1 MTQMAGTQISPS
13 VFAYNWLANWALSTT
28 VNGDPLS
35 AVRPANP
42 VDNSKSLPLLIY
54 EAWQRASGGTV
65 GGDIKLAMN
74 KAPFRLLAIANR
86 FDLRNNRRFGEGV
99 SGELR
104 FVFSVLDLDNAGD
117 DEGTCRQ
124 YPATTSLGG
133 GEEGVQLLILEY
145 AVDLSGQ
152 AQIDWARRWADLT
165 YTSPEEP
172 AYRDELQ
179 ALTEMVVRAG
189 AGGSRPNGSALIRIR
204 TNETAD
210 FNEWDLR
217 EFNISA
223 STKFP
228 VPVTVKQTPSVL
240 LNGTDD
246 LGRWMNANASNIHA
260 PPNDTYVVP
269 DTFPTGQGY
278 ANTNFLG
285 SHGRLQSSNTFWSSS
300 SGVPVDSETR
310 HAFSLNTCSG
320 CHSRETGGLF
330 FHVHGRHRAEV
341 SEISSFLSGV
351 DNSGNPFCVTDPLLP
366 NIARCFSE
374 LQRRADDLNNFVN
387 GQP

>member
-1 MTQMAGTQISPS
+1 
-13 VFAYNWLANWALSTT
+13 
-28 VNGDPLS
+28 
-35 AVRPANP
+35 VRAEHPI
-42 VDNSKSLPLLIY
+42 DNTKSLPLLIY

-86 FDLRNNRRFGEGV
+86 FDLRNNRRFGEGT

-104 FVFSVLDLDNAGD
+104 FVFSILNLDDSGEDN
-117 DEGTCRQ
+117 EGTCRQ

-152 AQIDWARRWADLT
+152 AQVDWARRWADLT

-228 VPVTVKQTPSVL
+228 VPVTVKQTPSAL

-269 DTFPTGQGY
+269 DTFPTSQGY
-278 ANTNFLG
+278 TNTNFLG

-310 HAFSLNTCSG
+310 HAFSLNTCPG
-320 CHSRETGGLF
+320 CHSRETGGQF
-330 FHVHGRHRAEV
+330 FHVHGRRRVDV

-351 DNSGNPFCVTDPLLP
+351 DSSGDPFCVTDPLLP